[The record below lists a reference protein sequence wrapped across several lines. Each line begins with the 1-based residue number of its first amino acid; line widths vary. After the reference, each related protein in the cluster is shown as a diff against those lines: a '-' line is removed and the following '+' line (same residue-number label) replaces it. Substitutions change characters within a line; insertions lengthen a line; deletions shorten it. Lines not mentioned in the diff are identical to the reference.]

1 MKRSFL
7 SLVATCFL
15 ATSLLADDTAKI
27 TPAQQDFFESKIRPI
42 LIEHCYECHSAAS
55 RTLQGGLR
63 VDHPDGL
70 IRGGDTGT
78 AIIPGKAAESLL
90 LKALRYDEIEM
101 PPKGKLS
108 ESVIQDFEAWI
119 AMGAPDPR
127 PPVETTTTREIDLEA
142 GRQHWSFRP
151 IVDPV
156 LPQVVDAAWPL
167 DPIDF
172 FILNK
177 LESAEIKPV
186 ADADRY
192 TWLRRV
198 SIDLTG
204 LPPTPDQIEAFVKD
218 NSPRACETVVDRLL
232 ESRAFGERWARHWL
246 DMTGYADMM
255 GTSNSVFAEHAWRYR
270 DYVIDAFNSDKP
282 FDRFVREQIAGDLMT
297 ASSPE
302 VGAENL
308 VATGFLMVGD
318 VPIVEPDKP
327 KMVADHV
334 DSQVSKIGTVFL
346 GMTLGCARCHHHKF
360 DPIGL
365 QDYYGIAGMLHS
377 SPSTHKI
384 PFGVWSKLNERVL
397 PETDE
402 QKVAREKLEMQ
413 HADALSAMV
422 SERDALNQKKQQLT
436 AAIGK
441 LKPKPVANPTTSAA
455 EGFGGSDSTL
465 LAQAMPAQ
473 TPTLQTV
480 TQEKEGDSPK
490 DEDKEAETT
499 EAEKKKLTEELD
511 KIAEELKQ
519 LAPKIQH
526 AEFFRSKVPK
536 AFAMQDSDQPADM
549 PVYIRGNPYT
559 KGNLIARGPLRVAS
573 TKAFPQIPEGQSG
586 RLQLADW
593 LADRANPLTARVTVN
608 RMWQK
613 LFGEGLVRSV
623 DYFGVRGETPT
634 HPELLDHLAARFM
647 RNGWSQKQ
655 ILRAMVLSRTYR
667 LSSANS
673 PDAMREDHENRLL
686 WRMNRQRLDAESI
699 RDGLLAV
706 SGELRS
712 SRGGPALALDIVEN
726 TGALVQAGVNPP
738 NYRHAKP
745 RPTEEFERTIYLPV
759 MRNGYTGSDKLRS
772 FFDFIDP
779 AQIAGQRNQT
789 VAPTQ
794 SLFLLN
800 NSMLRA
806 RSKALIDRLFQEEID
821 AQVRLEKLWLTVL
834 NRPITNEERK
844 EAMAFLD
851 DLQTLISAT
860 AKAKE
865 SEKIRWHELSH
876 SLFASNLFLYRL

>member
-1 MKRSFL
+1 
-7 SLVATCFL
+7 
-15 ATSLLADDTAKI
+15 
-27 TPAQQDFFESKIRPI
+27 
-42 LIEHCYECHSAAS
+42 
-55 RTLQGGLR
+55 
-63 VDHPDGL
+63 
-70 IRGGDTGT
+70 
-78 AIIPGKAAESLL
+78 
-90 LKALRYDEIEM
+90 
-101 PPKGKLS
+101 
-108 ESVIQDFEAWI
+108 
-119 AMGAPDPR
+119 
-127 PPVETTTTREIDLEA
+127 
-142 GRQHWSFRP
+142 
-151 IVDPV
+151 DPV
-156 LPQVVDAAWPL
+156 LPQVADAAWPL

-172 FILNK
+172 FILNT

-204 LPPTPDQIEAFVKD
+204 LPPTPDQIDAFVRD

-270 DYVIDAFNSDKP
+270 DYVIDAFNRDKP
-282 FDRFVREQIAGDLMT
+282 FDRFVREQIAGDLMP
-297 ASSPE
+297 APSPDE
-302 VGAENL
+302 GAENL
-308 VATGFLMVGD
+308 IATGFLMVGD

-327 KMVADHV
+327 KMVADHI

-360 DPIGL
+360 DPVGL

-384 PFGVWSKLNERVL
+384 PFGVWSKLNERIL
-397 PETDE
+397 PETAE
-402 QKVAREKLEMQ
+402 QKVAREQLEAQ
-413 HADALSAMV
+413 HEDALSAMV
-422 SERDALNQKKQQLT
+422 RERDALTQKKQQLT

-441 LKPKPVANPTTSAA
+441 LKSKPVAVQTTLSA

-465 LAQAMPAQ
+465 PAQ
-473 TPTLQTV
+473 TPTSQTV
-480 TQEKEGDSPK
+480 AQEKQSDSPK
-490 DEDKEAETT
+490 NEVNEAESA

-519 LAPKIQH
+519 LSPKIQH

-549 PVYIRGNPYT
+549 PIYIRGNPYA
-559 KGNLIARGPLRVAS
+559 KGNVVTRGPLRVAS
-573 TKAFPQIPEGQSG
+573 TKEFPRIPEGQSG

-593 LADRANPLTARVTVN
+593 LADPANPLPARVTVN
-608 RMWQK
+608 RIWQK

-623 DYFGVRGETPT
+623 DYFGVRGDTPT
-634 HPELLDHLAARFM
+634 HPQLLDHLAARFVK
-647 RNGWSQKQ
+647 NGWSQKQ
-655 ILRAMVLSRTYR
+655 ILRAIVLSRVYR
-667 LSSANS
+667 LSSANN
-673 PDAMREDHENRLL
+673 PKAMERDHENRLL
-686 WRMNRQRLDAESI
+686 WRMNRQRLDAEAI

-706 SGELRS
+706 SGELRP

-726 TGALVQAGVNPP
+726 TGALVQSGVNPP
-738 NYRHAKP
+738 NYKHAKP

-759 MRNGYTGSDKLRS
+759 MRTGYTSSDKLRG

-800 NSMLRA
+800 NSMLRT
-806 RSKALIDRLFQEEID
+806 RSKALIDRLFKEESD
-821 AQVRLEKLWLTVL
+821 PQVRLEKLWLTVL
-834 NRPITNEERK
+834 NRPITNEERI
-844 EAMAFLD
+844 EAKAFLE
-851 DLQTLISAT
+851 DLQTLIGT
-860 AKAKE
+860 TKKAEE
-865 SEKIRWHELSH
+865 SDRIRWHELGH